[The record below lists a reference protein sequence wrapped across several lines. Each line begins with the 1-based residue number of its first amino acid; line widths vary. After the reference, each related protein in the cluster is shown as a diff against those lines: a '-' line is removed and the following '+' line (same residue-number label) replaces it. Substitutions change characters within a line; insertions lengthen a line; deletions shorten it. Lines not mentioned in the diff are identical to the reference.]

1 MSEAKSVSCARESA
15 AWPRVLVLIVTYNAA
30 DYVEDCFASL
40 GQTRYPAESF
50 EILVVDNGSG
60 DGTVEHIQRRWPRVK
75 VLRQGKNLGFAGGN
89 NVGLQYALDQ
99 PFDYVY
105 LLNQDTVVSP
115 DFLREAVAV
124 AQSEPRAGAVQSKL
138 LLHDEP
144 ARINSIGNEL
154 HYLGFG
160 YAGGYYEPDRAMD
173 VREIAYASGAC
184 VLLRTAALREA
195 GLFYPDLFLY
205 HEDLDLGW
213 QLRLT
218 GWRILLAP
226 RSVVYHKYRYVPSL
240 TKYYYMERNR
250 RLTVLQNYR
259 LATLALIAPAF
270 LAMEIITLAHSM
282 RAGFWREALRAWA
295 YFLRPE
301 TWRRIAARRREVQ
314 RRRRVG
320 DRDVARHFTGKVV
333 FVELR
338 SRALK
343 YVVNPLFN
351 AYWQIVRRVLWW

>member
-1 MSEAKSVSCARESA
+1 M
-15 AWPRVLVLIVTYNAA
+15 VLVVTYNAA

-40 GQTRYPAESF
+40 EQLCYPAESF
-50 EILVVDNGSG
+50 EILVVDNASA
-60 DGTVEHIQRRWPRVK
+60 DGTVEQIRHRWPRVK
-75 VLRQGKNLGFAGGN
+75 IVRQEKNLGFAGGN
-89 NVGLQYALDQ
+89 NVGLHYALDQ
-99 PFDYVY
+99 QFEYIY
-105 LLNQDTVVSP
+105 LLNQDTVATP

-124 AQSEPRAGAVQSKL
+124 AQAEPRAGAVQSKL
-138 LLHDEP
+138 LLHGEP

-160 YAGGYYEPDRAMD
+160 YAGGCYEPDRAMD

-184 VLLRTAALREA
+184 MLVRTAALRDA
-195 GLFYPDLFLY
+195 GLFYPELFLY

-213 QLRLT
+213 RLRLT
-218 GWRILLAP
+218 GWQILLAP

-270 LAMEIITLAHSM
+270 WAMEAVTLVHSIQ
-282 RAGFWREALRAWA
+282 AGYWREALRAWA
-295 YFLRPE
+295 YFLRPG
-301 TWRRIAARRREVQ
+301 TWRRIVARRREVQ
-314 RRRRVG
+314 ARRRVS
-320 DRDVARHFTGKVV
+320 DREIARYFTGKVV

-343 YVVNPLFN
+343 YVINPLFN
-351 AYWQIVRRVLWW
+351 AYWQIVRWFLWW